1 MYLRYERNASHRC
14 LCSWTGD
21 FSILLTLLRTRVAG
35 WAAGQKMR
43 G

>member
-21 FSILLTLLRTRVAG
+21 FSILLTLYELAWQGGRQG
-35 WAAGQKMR
+35 KK
-43 G
+43 